1 MEKRK
6 KRLYVDD
13 DGRMVDEVVRRS
25 GKKVQKITAI
35 DSDWGTIKKSRI
47 VRGKDGKRIKDKYSF
62 RVAED
67 APKSEYN
74 RYKSYSGKNKYKK
87 DASTIFDTKRT
98 KERSVD
104 SKGVASVTK
113 TRTTR
118 SGNTVRKYK
127 DSEGNKT
134 REVRNPDGKTI
145 KEKSRENVIISG
157 GGKPSTTGVQ
167 RTKAKERKGGTY
179 KRRTVT
185 NSGDGRKVTKIV
197 TPAESKS
204 YKRLKV
210 VTNTGDGRN
219 VSKSVKDLDGNIK
232 KEVYKDKYGKA
243 KSFPNFNKNQ
253 QYQNDLKSS
262 TFKNFPQQVYDN
274 ANSSQN
280 TQIDGEISKSKPLTT
295 PQKKL
300 MNVPIA
306 AAEGALSGL
315 GIQKKKD

>member
-13 DGRMVDEVVRRS
+13 YGRIVDEVVRRS
-25 GKKVQKITAI
+25 GKKVQKITEI

-62 RVAED
+62 RAAED

-74 RYKSYSGKNKYKK
+74 PYKSYSGKTKYKK
-87 DASTIFDTKRT
+87 GGSPWDTKRT

-104 SKGVASVTK
+104 SEGVKSVTK

-134 REVRNPDGKTI
+134 FEVRDPGTEKMIGKTI
-145 KEKSRENVIISG
+145 KEKYRENVIVSG
-157 GGKPSTTGVQ
+157 GGKPSTTGVE
-167 RTKAKERKGGTY
+167 RSKAKERKSGTY
-179 KRRTVT
+179 KRRTVI

-219 VSKSVKDLDGNIK
+219 VSKKVKDLDGNIK
-232 KEVYKDKYGKA
+232 KEVYKDKYGKS

-262 TFKNFPQQVYDN
+262 TFRNFPQQVYDN
-274 ANSSQN
+274 AMKNK
-280 TQIDGEISKSKPLTT
+280 I
-295 PQKKL
+295 
-300 MNVPIA
+300 
-306 AAEGALSGL
+306 
-315 GIQKKKD
+315 